1 MQFAYYSYNH
11 YMIYAINSVSAFEFW
26 RNAKCQLNADQY
38 SFDKRTLEDL
48 PDYFEV
54 KMNTEMA
61 EFLTNQLK
69 LSPPLHIVVPS
80 INQCKKYNSYLT
92 TLRPKHLPPRSFV
105 EVPCP
110 GLGPMHKVLVA
121 CPELCFVQLAPLL
134 HFEELVYLGFELCG
148 TYVFDKF
155 AAAGQLRREQIATA
169 DSIRDYV
176 SQAHD
181 MKGLIKARQA
191 AKYLIDNSNS
201 PMESKIV
208 TNAVLPFF
216 RGGYAVPF
224 PVLNERAQLT
234 VKGEKALRQDEV
246 VPDALW
252 RRQRVTLEYDSDLTH
267 LSSEQHDRDQNRSN
281 AVTAS
286 DFKGISFTRADFK
299 NPENSYMAFT
309 TLRGVLGMRDEEA
322 TLRKYADKRKEVFQ
336 RLFGQKQSGIF
347 RV

>member
-1 MQFAYYSYNH
+1 MDKAT
-11 YMIYAINSVSAFEFW
+11 
-26 RNAKCQLNADQY
+26 AD
-38 SFDKRTLEDL
+38 
-48 PDYFEV
+48 
-54 KMNTEMA
+54 
-61 EFLTNQLK
+61 FLVNQLK
-69 LSPPLHIVVPS
+69 LSFPLHVIAP
-80 INQCKKYNSYLT
+80 NSNLRHRSDKFKLST
-92 TLRPKHLPPRSFV
+92 RPKHLPPRSFV

-121 CPELCFVQLAPLL
+121 CPELCFVQLAPQL

-148 TYVFDKF
+148 TYIFDKF

-252 RRQRVTLEYDSDLTH
+252 RRQRVTLEYDSDLAH

-322 TLRKYADKRKEVFQ
+322 TLRKYAGRREEVFQ

>member
-1 MQFAYYSYNH
+1 
-11 YMIYAINSVSAFEFW
+11 MIIAINSVSAFEFW
-26 RNAKCQLNADQY
+26 RNARCQLNADQY
-38 SFDKRTLEDL
+38 SFKNRDLVDL
-48 PDYFEV
+48 PLEYEF
-54 KMNTEMA
+54 KMNNKLA
-61 EFLTNQLK
+61 LFLTEQLK
-69 LSPPLHIVVPS
+69 ISPPLYVVAPRAGLRS
-80 INQCKKYNSYLT
+80 ECIETKCST
-92 TLRPKHLPPRSFV
+92 RPKHLPPRSFV

-121 CPELCFVQLAPLL
+121 CPELCFVQLAPQL

-191 AKYLIDNSNS
+191 ARYLIDNSNS